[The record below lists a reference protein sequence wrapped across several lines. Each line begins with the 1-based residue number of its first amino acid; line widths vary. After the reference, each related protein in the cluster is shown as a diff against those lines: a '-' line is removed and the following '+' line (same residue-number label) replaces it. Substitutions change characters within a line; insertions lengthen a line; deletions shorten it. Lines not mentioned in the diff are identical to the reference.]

1 MDAGMGSAGKHDVAI
16 ILAASFF
23 YLASPMLV
31 NPLVTGFA
39 GELGASAV
47 LMGLIGGV
55 TNLASL
61 FVRPVAGNLVD
72 RLPKRR
78 MALGGSL
85 LMAASCLGYAAAWA
99 PAVLVAFRVAN
110 GVGYSLCSVAMSSWL
125 ASLLPRDR
133 VGAGM
138 GLFGMMNALGMAVG
152 PSLGLAVQG
161 TLGYRAAFV
170 CAGFLAAVCFVLAAL
185 VPDLGAPSATPSER
199 RGYRLVAPSVVPVA
213 LIVMLFTLPYTA
225 TQSFIV
231 SYVAGRA
238 PATTVGLFFPVYAAA
253 LLALRFGLRR
263 ALDTVSIGRFL
274 AAGSACAL
282 ASFALLW
289 RVQDNAALV
298 AAAVCTAGGYGL
310 MCSVC
315 QTAAVKLAAPGDVGL
330 ANSTYYMG
338 FDLGMSLGPIVG
350 GAVIATGGLGSLYP
364 CMMVTVPL
372 AAAVYLH
379 FCTKK

>member
-1 MDAGMGSAGKHDVAI
+1 MGTGMGPSGRNNAAI

-39 GELGASAV
+39 AELGASAV
-47 LMGLIGGV
+47 LMGLIGGI

-61 FVRPVAGNLVD
+61 FVRPIAGNLVD

-85 LMAASCLGYAAAWA
+85 LMAASCLGYAASWTS
-99 PAVLVAFRVAN
+99 AVLTVFRVTN

-133 VGAGM
+133 VGSGM

-161 TLGYRAAFV
+161 AFGYRAAFI
-170 CAGFLAAVCFVLAAL
+170 CAGLLAAVCCLLATL
-185 VPDLGAPSATPSER
+185 VADSGSLSGAPGER
-199 RGYRLVAPSVVPVA
+199 GGLRLVSPAVVPVA

-231 SYVAGRA
+231 GYVAERA
-238 PATTVGLFFPVYAAA
+238 PAATVGLFFPVYAVS
-253 LLALRFGLRR
+253 LLLLRFCLRKV
-263 ALDTVSIGRFL
+263 LDAVSMGKFL
-274 AAGSACAL
+274 VAGSICAL
-282 ASFALLW
+282 AAFALLW
-289 RVQDNAALV
+289 LVQSNAALV
-298 AAAVCTAGGYGL
+298 AAAVCMAGGYGL

-315 QTAAVKLAAPGDVGL
+315 QTAAVKLVAPGDVGL

-350 GAVIATGGLGSLYP
+350 GAVIAGAGQAALYP

-372 AAAVYLH
+372 AGAVYLL
-379 FCTKK
+379 FCSKK